1 MNTDTKKLLL
11 IFGGGLILFWAFVK
25 IKPLGATKGSKKS
38 SKKSSASEV
47 TPEQKKNA
55 VIMKKAYLD
64 ALSAGEP
71 KQFLDEMNQEFYM
84 QYSMKIMPDKTT
96 GKFIVTD
103 SEGNKVI

>member
-25 IKPLGATKGSKKS
+25 MKPIGISKGGKKS
-38 SKKSSASEV
+38 SKKSAAAEV
-47 TPEQKKNA
+47 SPEQKKNA

-64 ALSAGEP
+64 AMSAGEP
-71 KQFLDEMNQEFYM
+71 QAFLEDMNKEFYM
-84 QYSMKIMPDKTT
+84 KYSMKVMPDKTT

>member
-11 IFGGGLILFWAFVK
+11 IFGGGLILFWAFMK
-25 IKPLGATKGSKKS
+25 IKPIGASKGSKK

-47 TPEQKKNA
+47 SPEQKKNA

-84 QYSMKIMPDKTT
+84 KYSMKVMPDKTT

-103 SEGNKVI
+103 SDGNKVI